1 MPILVIAAHPD
12 DETLGCGGTIARLT
26 SERKE
31 VHILILGEGITSRR
45 TEIEASSKE
54 EIRMLRKNSREA
66 GAILGTTDI
75 HFESFPDNRFDSVPF
90 LEIVKVIES
99 YIEKIRP
106 HTVFTHHGGDLNID
120 HSMTSRAVLTA
131 TRPIPG
137 CPVKHLYA
145 FETLSAT
152 EWSFGQISKSFVPN
166 CFINVKNHINQKI
179 NAMEAYGG
187 EIRNFPHP
195 RSSKAIKT
203 LANLRGSMAGMEI
216 AEAFFII
223 RTLKDP

>member
-1 MPILVIAAHPD
+1 MPTLVIAAHPD

-26 SERKE
+26 SQQKQ
-31 VHILILGEGITSRR
+31 VHILILGEGITSRQ
-45 TEIEASSKE
+45 TGIEACPVE
-54 EIRMLRKNSREA
+54 EIRMLRNNSRDA
-66 GAILGTTDI
+66 CAILGTANI
-75 HFESFPDNRFDSVPF
+75 YFESFPDNKFDTIPF

-99 YIEKIRP
+99 YIEKISP

-120 HSMTSRAVLTA
+120 HSITSRAVLTA
-131 TRPIPG
+131 TRPMPG

-152 EWSFGQISKSFVPN
+152 EWSFGQISKSFTPN
-166 CFINVKNHINQKI
+166 CFINIKNHINQKI
-179 NAMEAYGG
+179 KAMDAYEG

-195 RSSKAIKT
+195 RSSRAIKT
-203 LANLRGSMAGMEI
+203 LANLRGSMAGVEN

-223 RTLKDP
+223 RTLQGL

>member
-1 MPILVIAAHPD
+1 MPTLVIAAHPD
-12 DETLGCGGTIARLT
+12 DETLGCGGTIARLA
-26 SERKE
+26 SEQKE
-31 VHILILGEGITSRR
+31 VHILILGEGITSRQR
-45 TEIEASSKE
+45 DIDVSFKE

-66 GAILGTTDI
+66 GAILGAADI
-75 HFESFPDNRFDSVPF
+75 HFESFPDNRFDSIP
-90 LEIVKVIES
+90 LLDIVKVIES
-99 YIEKIRP
+99 YIEKISP

-131 TRPIPG
+131 TRPMPG

-152 EWSFGQISKSFVPN
+152 EWSFGQISESFTPN
-166 CFINVKNHINQKI
+166 CFINIQNYMNQKI
-179 NAMEAYGG
+179 KAMEAYGG

-195 RSSKAIKT
+195 RSAKTIKN
-203 LANLRGSMAGMEI
+203 LATLRGSMAGMEV

-223 RTLKDP
+223 RTLKDL